1 MKSRQEEL
9 SEIQLLK
16 TYHTAKDYRQDN
28 KDNNDNMISYH
39 DKKTWHAIIL
49 TDESTSE

>member
-16 TYHTAKDYRQDN
+16 THHTAKDYRQDN
-28 KDNNDNMISYH
+28 RDDNDNIALYH
-39 DKKTWHAIIL
+39 DRKT
-49 TDESTSE
+49 